1 MEADLQS
8 FVAFYLTGKKQPTRL
23 DDIAALKLR
32 PALFSTYRDLT
43 ALRYDYPL
51 VLLEQKGGAF
61 AEPLSRLVDQI
72 LAKVAQGSDADRV
85 RKHVLALEREIR
97 VLVAGGASGLFSELW
112 DKAAKALAKKDKAL
126 AESLARARANRRVW
140 SAMPGG

>member
-72 LAKVAQGSDADRV
+72 LAGQILNLGAHRV
-85 RKHVLALEREIR
+85 IDVVIPQPFLHD
-97 VLVAGGASGLFSELW
+97 VAGLETKFFTVL
-112 DKAAKALAKKDKAL
+112 
-126 AESLARARANRRVW
+126 
-140 SAMPGG
+140 